1 MSSEPRIAV
10 LIPCYNEA
18 ASIAAVVRDFRASLP
33 QADIFVYDNN
43 SADDTVAI
51 ATAAGAIVRR
61 ESRQGKGFVVRRMF
75 ADIDA
80 DVYVIVD
87 GDDTY
92 DAAAAPKLVELIL
105 KENCDLVNG
114 ARVPTNEAAFRAGH
128 KFGNRLLSTLV
139 SMIFGK
145 RNTDMLSGYKALSR
159 RMVKSFPIK
168 SSGFEIETELLI
180 HVLELGLPVDEIK
193 TPYRERGEGSESKLR
208 TYRDGFRII
217 WLISHLIRDEKPL
230 QFFAA
235 VAAVLALIA
244 ILLGVPI
251 VVTFAETGLV
261 PRLPTALLA
270 TGLVISSLLALTA
283 GLVLDS
289 VARARREF
297 KLLSYLGMAAPSA
310 KRR

>member
-10 LIPCYNEA
+10 LVPCYNEA
-18 ASIAAVVRDFRASLP
+18 ASIDAVVRDFRASLP

-43 SADDTVAI
+43 STDDTVAI
-51 ATAAGAIVRR
+51 ATAAGAIVRS
-61 ESRQGKGFVVRRMF
+61 EPRQGKGFVVRRMF
-75 ADIDA
+75 ADVDA

-92 DAAAAPKLVELIL
+92 DASAAPRLVELVL
-105 KENCDLVNG
+105 KDNCDLVNG

-128 KFGNRLLSTLV
+128 KFGNRMLSALV

-145 RNTDMLSGYKALSR
+145 RNNDMLSGYKALSR

-180 HVLELGLPVDEIK
+180 HVLELGLPVAEIR

-235 VAAVLALIA
+235 VAAILALVA
-244 ILLGVPI
+244 VALGVP
-251 VVTFAETGLV
+251 VVITFAETGLV

-297 KLLSYLGMAAPSA
+297 KLLSYLGLPAPAA
-310 KRR
+310 RRP

>member
-10 LIPCYNEA
+10 LVPCYNEA
-18 ASIAAVVRDFRASLP
+18 ASIGAVIRDFRASLP

-43 SADDTVAI
+43 STDDTVAI
-51 ATAAGAIVRR
+51 ATAAGAIVRS
-61 ESRQGKGFVVRRMF
+61 EPRQGKGFVVRRMF
-75 ADIDA
+75 ADVDA

-92 DAAAAPKLVELIL
+92 DAASAPRLVELVL
-105 KENCDLVNG
+105 RDNCDLVNG

-128 KFGNRLLSTLV
+128 KFGNRMLSTLV

-145 RNTDMLSGYKALSR
+145 RNNDMLSGYKALSR

-180 HVLELGLPVDEIK
+180 HVLELGLPVAEIQ

-235 VAAVLALIA
+235 VAAVLALLAIA
-244 ILLGVPI
+244 FGVPV

-297 KLLSYLGMAAPSA
+297 KLLSYLSLAAPA
-310 KRR
+310 ANRR

>member
-10 LIPCYNEA
+10 LVPCYNEA
-18 ASIAAVVRDFRASLP
+18 ASIDAVVRDFRASLP

-43 SADDTVAI
+43 STDDTVAI
-51 ATAAGAIVRR
+51 ATAAGAIVRT
-61 ESRQGKGFVVRRMF
+61 EPRQGKGFVVRRMF
-75 ADIDA
+75 ADVDA

-92 DAAAAPKLVELIL
+92 DAASAPRLVELVL
-105 KENCDLVNG
+105 KDNCDLVNG

-128 KFGNRLLSTLV
+128 KFGNKMLSALV

-145 RNTDMLSGYKALSR
+145 RNNDMLSGYKALSR

-180 HVLELGLPVDEIK
+180 HVLELGLPVAEIK

-235 VAAVLALIA
+235 VAAILALVAIA
-244 ILLGVPI
+244 LGVPV

-297 KLLSYLGMAAPSA
+297 KLLSYLGLPAPAA
-310 KRR
+310 RRR

>member
-10 LIPCYNEA
+10 LVPCYNEA
-18 ASIAAVVRDFRASLP
+18 ASIDAVVRDFRASLP

-43 SADDTVAI
+43 STDDTVAI
-51 ATAAGAIVRR
+51 AAAAGAIVRS
-61 ESRQGKGFVVRRMF
+61 EPRQGKGFVVRRMF
-75 ADIDA
+75 ADVDA

-92 DAAAAPKLVELIL
+92 DAASAPRLVELVL
-105 KENCDLVNG
+105 KDNCDLVNG

-128 KFGNRLLSTLV
+128 KFGNKMLSALV

-145 RNTDMLSGYKALSR
+145 RNNDMLSGYKALSR

-180 HVLELGLPVDEIK
+180 HVLELGLPVAEIK

-235 VAAVLALIA
+235 VAAILALVAIA
-244 ILLGVPI
+244 LGVPV

-297 KLLSYLGMAAPSA
+297 KLLSYLGLPAPAA
-310 KRR
+310 RRR

>member
-1 MSSEPRIAV
+1 MSPQPRIAV

-18 ASIAAVVRDFRASLP
+18 ASIEAVVRDFRASLP
-33 QADIFVYDNN
+33 QAEIFVYDNN
-43 SADDTVAI
+43 STDDTIAI
-51 ATAAGAIVRR
+51 ARAAGAIVRR
-61 ESRQGKGFVVRRMF
+61 ETRQGKGFVVRRMF
-75 ADIDA
+75 ADIEA

-92 DAAAAPKLVELIL
+92 DAAAAPKLVETLL
-105 KENCDLVNG
+105 AEDCDLVNG

-128 KFGNRLLSTLV
+128 KLGNRLLSSLV

-168 SSGFEIETELLI
+168 SGGFEIETELLI
-180 HVLELGLPVDEIK
+180 HVLELGLPVAEIQ
-193 TPYRERGEGSESKLR
+193 TAYRERGEGSESKLR

-235 VAAVLALIA
+235 VAALLALVA
-244 ILLGVPI
+244 IILGVP
-251 VVTFAETGLV
+251 VVVVFAETGLV

-270 TGLVISSLLALTA
+270 TGLILSALLSLTA

-297 KLLSYLGMAAPSA
+297 KLLRYLGIKAPSA
-310 KRR
+310 TQP